1 MVAVIDRRKY
11 DTDTA
16 TCLADDEFSDGT
28 NRLSYGRCSTLYRT
42 PAGRYFAHHE
52 TIWQGERDN
61 IVPLTPEEA
70 EQLYV
75 ELPNKSVSYETAFPD
90 VVVEEA

>member
-1 MVAVIDRRKY
+1 MHHLSALAAACSPQNGRMEKY
-11 DTDTA
+11 
-16 TCLADDEFSDGT
+16 
-28 NRLSYGRCSTLYRT
+28 
-42 PAGRYFAHHE
+42 
-52 TIWQGERDN
+52 
-61 IVPLTPEEA
+61 IVTLTPEEA